1 MILKDLVRFIGLLAG
16 NYFVGLCRGFYG
28 FFFKLWSSCIS
39 FSSSAIASM
48 GFDSEFGFGWIIY
61 SFYFLF
67 QNCFSYIEGFSGI
80 YLNLEF
86 DQIGYWWFSW
96 IRYIEC
102 IGFLLSCL
110 SLKKDQIKTTCF
122 YWSSLIMDLLCKLY
136 NILLIWKCSG
146 VSSWYYWWLSC

>member
-16 NYFVGLCRGFYG
+16 NFFVGLCRGFYG

-86 DQIGYWWFSW
+86 DQIGYW
-96 IRYIEC
+96 
-102 IGFLLSCL
+102 
-110 SLKKDQIKTTCF
+110 
-122 YWSSLIMDLLCKLY
+122 
-136 NILLIWKCSG
+136 
-146 VSSWYYWWLSC
+146 